1 LAEVPPEA
9 SLGEVPESA
18 IRDQLPVPGDV
29 IAGKYRILRPIG
41 EGGMGHVFEA
51 THLRLGQR
59 VAIKVLKPGASQSP
73 EVMSRFDREARAA
86 GRLRGRHAARV
97 IDVDLTTER
106 LPYLVLE
113 YLEGHDLQT
122 ELERRGHFPID
133 EAVDYV
139 LQACVGIAEAH
150 DIGVI
155 HRDLKPSNLFLCD
168 EADRRIVKILDFG
181 ISKILDE
188 ASRLTSTELTVGT
201 PLYMSPEQ
209 VRSARTVDART
220 DVWALGIILFELL
233 TGRLPWTGSGPAV
246 AAAIVTDPPP
256 PMCEFRTDIPTELE
270 GIIRKALAKSVDDR
284 FADVR
289 ALAAALAP
297 FAGSPTSLGRVS
309 LDSARRAAQ
318 SGISLITSARAS
330 ELGNAPTLLVGPSSD
345 PSAPAG
351 SVRTLASKVET
362 GPATTG
368 WGPKAEDPPATRAKR
383 SRFAYGAAVLIG
395 VAAVAVA
402 VGLVTLGRNRTKVP
416 VLAEPTATIVVASTG
431 TAPPSAPPPLA
442 QPNAVPVA
450 TVPAGSPA
458 ASTTTLRPAPAVVA
472 KPARSAPARPT
483 AAPPPPVVVAPPPS
497 AANPPLH
504 L

>member
-1 LAEVPPEA
+1 MSQRAV
-9 SLGEVPESA
+9 
-18 IRDQLPVPGDV
+18 RDELPVPGDV

-41 EGGMGHVFEA
+41 EGGMGHVYEA

-59 VAIKVLKPGASQSP
+59 VAIKVLKPGAAQSP

-113 YLEGHDLQT
+113 FLDGHDLQT
-122 ELERRGHFPID
+122 ELERRGAFPID
-133 EAVDYV
+133 EAIDYV

-168 EADRRIVKILDFG
+168 EDDRRIVKILDFG

-188 ASRLTSTELTVGT
+188 ASRLTSTELTIGT

-233 TGRLPWTGSGPAV
+233 TGRLPWMGSGPAV

-256 PMCEFRTDIPTELE
+256 PLGEFRADIPTELE
-270 GIIRKALAKSVDDR
+270 GVIRKALAKSVDDR
-284 FADVR
+284 YPDVR

-297 FAGSPTSLGRVS
+297 FAGSPSSLGRVS
-309 LDSARRAAQ
+309 LDSAMRAAQ
-318 SGISLITSARAS
+318 SGITLIAS
-330 ELGNAPTLLVGPSSD
+330 GRNAELGNAPTLLGPTSEPEGSHRIL
-345 PSAPAG
+345 PA
-351 SVRTLASKVET
+351 AKVET
-362 GPATTG
+362 GPSTTG
-368 WGPKAEDPPATRAKR
+368 WGTQAVTPRARR
-383 SRFAYGAAVLIG
+383 SRFAFGAAIMIG
-395 VAAVAVA
+395 VSAIAVG
-402 VGLVTLGRNRTKVP
+402 VGLVTLGRSRTKV
-416 VLAEPTATIVVASTG
+416 VVASESAIPVATVVPPPSTG
-431 TAPPSAPPPLA
+431 TAAPTLA

-450 TVPAGSPA
+450 TVPAAVASASP
-458 ASTTTLRPAPAVVA
+458 TVRPAGVA
-472 KPARSAPARPT
+472 KPLRS
-483 AAPPPPVVVAPPPS
+483 AAPPRPSSASSPPVVVAPPPPPS
-497 AANPPLH
+497 SPPLH